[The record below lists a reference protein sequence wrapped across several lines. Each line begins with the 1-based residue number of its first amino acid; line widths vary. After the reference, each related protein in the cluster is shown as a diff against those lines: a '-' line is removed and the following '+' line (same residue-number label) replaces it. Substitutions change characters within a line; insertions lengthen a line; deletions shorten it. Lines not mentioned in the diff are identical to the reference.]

1 MWLVTYL
8 NEVFG
13 HFDLGLAVLVIN
25 VVGAVAPVLH
35 YLAWGG
41 GGAKRGKERRNERG
55 EGEGEGGMR
64 GKGGWMRM
72 RRWLRR

>member
-41 GGAKRGKERRNERG
+41 GGQREGRR
-55 EGEGEGGMR
+55 GGMR
-64 GKGGWMRM
+64 GGRERERGG
-72 RRWLRR
+72 